1 MQTIPWSQGLAARIS
16 WCRDFP
22 FLGTQSRNY
31 KLPQV
36 DCSRVEPIENKMN
49 GIWLEKE
56 HPRGPH
62 LPSPVLSLFL
72 VSSAIFWRCWAPRR
86 DSPRPGPPPCPVRS
100 SPPSVSDICPPPWPA
115 CWSGCGPAPA
125 WIWSEED
132 SSGVSGAQFSALS
145 SLYLGQRLFLLLPA
159 AQLILHLLRPEHGL
173 LYNIIYLY
181 CFITTNTNQT
191 SLRVQQESSPIL
203 SFSLWSTFSCLA
215 DIAEISFSIIFA
227 ASALFLADFWNMRS
241 ALDRK

>member
-1 MQTIPWSQGLAARIS
+1 MRTIPWSQGLAARIS

-22 FLGTQSRNY
+22 FLGTQSINY

-145 SLYLGQRLFLLLPA
+145 LPRTA
-159 AQLILHLLRPEHGL
+159 SVSPPPSGPAHSPPPPSR
-173 LYNIIYLY
+173 
-181 CFITTNTNQT
+181 T
-191 SLRVQQESSPIL
+191 SSPL
-203 SFSLWSTFSCLA
+203 QYHLPLLCY
-215 DIAEISFSIIFA
+215 
-227 ASALFLADFWNMRS
+227 NN
-241 ALDRK
+241 